1 MSRSLSHQVG
11 ILTLGRLVS
20 YAVMFIVPLVNV
32 RTLSKDEYG
41 YYRQFW
47 LLFETISPI
56 LILGFSRSILYF
68 LPRVDNR
75 DQRSAYLTQTVLF
88 LTLGSIIAAIVYV
101 VMAKTLGEGL
111 GAAARGFYWRLT
123 FFTFFMVVTDY
134 MEVLF
139 VAQGRAVAQ
148 SIYHA
153 SVWGLQAIVVIAVS
167 FLTHD
172 VSTIIWALAF
182 FAMARFLYVIGYT
195 HARYGFSLR
204 FVTAASI
211 KEQVSFAV
219 PVGLAGIG
227 LLLLTQTDKFIIN
240 SFLGREAFAVYS
252 VGAFQLPLVGII
264 QTSIGNITFP
274 LMAQYQ
280 KLGDHAAMLDLWRRA
295 LMKTVLLFF
304 PLFVFFEVTARPFI
318 TIMFT
323 EEYADATPV
332 FMVYMLL
339 FLRSS
344 VESGAVIQSFNRT
357 KFLFVGFLIGFPVNV
372 ALGILLYKAMGRI
385 GVPLATLT
393 TLTAITLVNLW
404 YATRLLDSSISQ
416 LFPAR
421 EVAKRFAAAA
431 LPGAVL
437 WLFYRRFPVTSA
449 IELATAAS
457 LYGLV
462 YVLLCLRMRLVTV
475 EDLMAVVGGKKRAR
489 S

>member
-56 LILGFSRSILYF
+56 LILGFSRSLLYF

-75 DQRSAYLTQTVLF
+75 GERSAYLTQTVLF
-88 LTLGSIIAAIVYV
+88 LALGSLIAAIVYA
-101 VMAKTLGEGL
+101 VMARTLGEGL
-111 GAAARGFYWRLT
+111 GAAARAFYWRLT

-134 MEVLF
+134 MEMLF
-139 VAQGRAVAQ
+139 VAQQRPVAQ
-148 SIYHA
+148 AVYHA

-167 FLTHD
+167 YLLGD
-172 VSTIIWALAF
+172 VSSVIWALAF
-182 FAMARFLYVIGYT
+182 FGMARFLYAVTYT

-204 FVTAASI
+204 FISLASI

-280 KLGDHAAMLDLWRRA
+280 KLGDHAAMLDLWRRS
-295 LMKTVLLFF
+295 LMKTMILFF

-332 FMVYMLL
+332 FMAYMLL

-344 VESGAVIQSFNRT
+344 VETGNVIQAFNRT
-357 KFLFVGFLIGFPVNV
+357 KFLFIGFLIAFPVNV
-372 ALGILLYKAMGRI
+372 ALGLLMYKLMGRI
-385 GVPLATLT
+385 GVPLATLIT
-393 TLTAITLVNLW
+393 MSVLTIVNLW
-404 YATRLLDSSISQ
+404 YTASLLGATLPQ
-416 LFPAR
+416 LFPIR
-421 EVAKRFAAAA
+421 DVTKRFLAAAIPGVVMGLLYRWHPITNFFELVVAGIVYMA
-431 LPGAVL
+431 LFVL
-437 WLFYRRFPVTSA
+437 VCART
-449 IELATAAS
+449 
-457 LYGLV
+457 
-462 YVLLCLRMRLVTV
+462 RLVTMDDV
-475 EDLMAVVGGKKRAR
+475 KGLVGRG
-489 S
+489 SV